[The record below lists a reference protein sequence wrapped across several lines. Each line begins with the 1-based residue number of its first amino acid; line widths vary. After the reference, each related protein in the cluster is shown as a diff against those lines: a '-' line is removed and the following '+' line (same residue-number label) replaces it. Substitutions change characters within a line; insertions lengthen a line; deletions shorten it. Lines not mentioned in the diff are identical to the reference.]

1 MQPDFWMTLIHPDDR
16 ERVLAENERVDRTGD
31 PWHMEYRVFTK
42 DGGVMWV
49 RDHAVQVRG
58 EHGEPDYWQGYYIDI
73 TDQKLAEE
81 ALRQALEREHQALER
96 ERQAARELRA
106 LDEMKNT
113 FLDAVSHAARRW
125 PRSSASASR
134 SSGRGRAWPRRT
146 PSTWSTGWWPTPAS
160 WTGCSPTCWTW
171 IG

>member
-1 MQPDFWMTLIHPDDR
+1 MGPRPCR
-16 ERVLAENERVDRTGD
+16 AGPRRARR
-31 PWHMEYRVFTK
+31 
-42 DGGVMWV
+42 
-49 RDHAVQVRG
+49 A
-58 EHGEPDYWQGYYIDI
+58 DYWQGYYIDI

-81 ALRQALEREHQALER
+81 ALRQALERERQALER

-113 FLDAVSHAARRW
+113 FLDAVSART
-125 PRSSASASR
+125 PLATVIGIGLR